1 MNNINEQLNCLYQ
14 RNEIESKQLVK
25 GGLINEDVYLASKIK
40 VVSLLKE
47 PNDPPKD
54 GKEVENWSLPE
65 YLKKNIDYKHFKVR
79 QMWKIIGTWIY
90 AMQNQFFYYS
100 DIYNNS
106 NDIEGLKYL
115 GVTNLKKSGGGANS
129 NNNIIYENAKRSK
142 KLWTEELKI
151 MAPDIVMCAGTYGI
165 IRKIIGLPNNQWMK
179 SGVRWG
185 LCSELPKMLFVD
197 FYHPAYRV
205 RPYMMYAYLKEAFK
219 ELHTISKTW
228 QYKYNLDL
236 LKFV

>member
-1 MNNINEQLNCLYQ
+1 MNINEQLNYLYQ
-14 RNEIESKQLVK
+14 RHEKESKQLVK
-25 GGLINEDVYLASKIK
+25 GGLINEGEYLASKIK

-54 GKEVENWSLPE
+54 GRINWSLPE
-65 YLKKNIDYKHFKVR
+65 DLKKNIDNKHFKGR

-90 AMQNQFFYYS
+90 AMQNQFGYYK
-100 DIYNNS
+100 DIYSNNTA
-106 NDIEGLKYL
+106 IEGLKYL

-129 NNNIIYENAKRSK
+129 NNNIIYEDAKRSK
-142 KLWTEELKI
+142 ILWTEELKI

-165 IRKIIGLPNNQWMK
+165 ISEIIDLSDNQWLK
-179 SGVRWG
+179 SGVRYG
-185 LCSELPKMLFVD
+185 LSPELPKMLFVD
-197 FYHPAYRV
+197 FYHPGYRV

-228 QYKYNLDL
+228 QDKYSLDL